1 MISTFP
7 DKPIFFLNFN
17 VLISSFRPF
26 SSTSLQKAAAASS
39 AAARRQK
46 ISLSAINIRKIVH
59 LIY

>member
-7 DKPIFFLNFN
+7 DKPIFILNFN
-17 VLISSFRPF
+17 VLISSVRPF

-39 AAARRQK
+39 AADHRQK

-59 LIY
+59 LIS